1 MGHQLTNGCVRMQTC
16 RKIGNFNAAF
26 ALYCGI
32 SLSSITRLESVST
45 RSQFRFPMSNLDL
58 SLLDLGKGSSQVAGE
73 VRGDARTLQLQARL
87 QEASRRDE
95 EGLAQLCG
103 GPIHRCRHCI
113 LYHNRSQLAG
123 LYTKWLVAI
132 EENNRTFLE
141 NNLVNLSK
149 LRLIYRLIKEIQNYQ
164 SRGPAPYLPSPDLK
178 RTLLSIK
185 PLNEVP

>member
-1 MGHQLTNGCVRMQTC
+1 MQEL
-16 RKIGNFNAAF
+16 F
-26 ALYCGI
+26 
-32 SLSSITRLESVST
+32 SSKQDFKKLRAEMKKVSPNCAVVPYTGADITFCTTSAHSC
-45 RSQFRFPMSNLDL
+45 
-58 SLLDLGKGSSQVAGE
+58 A
-73 VRGDARTLQLQARL
+73 
-87 QEASRRDE
+87 
-95 EGLAQLCG
+95 
-103 GPIHRCRHCI
+103 
-113 LYHNRSQLAG
+113 AG

-185 PLNEVP
+185 PLSEVSYFFPPRFGTRLKLVGPIMGEIAPNRALCATATSTGGRQHLWCLRKFKRLDNPAAYSISISGTLPRTVAIDR

>member
-1 MGHQLTNGCVRMQTC
+1 MQEL
-16 RKIGNFNAAF
+16 F
-26 ALYCGI
+26 
-32 SLSSITRLESVST
+32 SSKQDFKKLRAEMKKVSPNCAVVPYT
-45 RSQFRFPMSNLDL
+45 GADIF
-58 SLLDLGKGSSQVAGE
+58 
-73 VRGDARTLQLQARL
+73 
-87 QEASRRDE
+87 
-95 EGLAQLCG
+95 
-103 GPIHRCRHCI
+103 I